1 MKYENLFQ
9 EIKRKDVTTT
19 AWSLG
24 APCKKKKNQTNKEK
38 NPQQVRT
45 CSKEI
50 LEACDTWAIKCKQQK
65 KDIPQVTFFPWA
77 GHFSTPNQHA
87 PRGAPSSSKYVH
99 ILCIYSSP
107 IIMFWQ
113 QFHQLSVYWQTLAI
127 SKINVYEF
135 LWTQSVTEP
144 L

>member
-24 APCKKKKNQTNKEK
+24 APCKKKKNQTNREK
-38 NPQQVRT
+38 KLQQVRT

-65 KDIPQVTFFPWA
+65 KDIPQVTFFPGRVAFWRQINMRHVA
-77 GHFSTPNQHA
+77 LQA
-87 PRGAPSSSKYVH
+87 APSMYTFCV
-99 ILCIYSSP
+99 
-107 IIMFWQ
+107 F
-113 QFHQLSVYWQTLAI
+113 TLA
-127 SKINVYEF
+127 
-135 LWTQSVTEP
+135 QS
-144 L
+144 